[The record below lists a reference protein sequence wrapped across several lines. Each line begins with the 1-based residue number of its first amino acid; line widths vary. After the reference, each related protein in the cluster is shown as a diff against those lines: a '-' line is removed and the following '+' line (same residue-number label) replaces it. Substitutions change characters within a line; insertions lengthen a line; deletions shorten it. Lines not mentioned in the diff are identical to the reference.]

1 MPWVGRLVSLLS
13 LAACVG
19 SAPAGAQSLAEAL
32 TATYQS
38 NPSLLAARAELKA
51 VNEGVPQA
59 LSDWRPSVS
68 LAGAAGAQRID
79 AQRPGGAETTYPI
92 GASVLLAQPLYRGGR
107 TIAAVSQAEA
117 EVRAQRAR
125 LASSEQTVLLDA
137 AVAYMDVWRDQAVLR
152 LNESNEAVLAQ
163 QLEATRD
170 RFDVGEL
177 TRTDVAQA
185 ESRLARARANRIAAE
200 GDLAVSRAVFAEVVG
215 FAPGVL
221 AAPPALDGL
230 PAGEEEAV
238 AAALDENPD
247 LITAIQSEIAARHQ
261 VRASVGEL
269 LPVVSLS
276 VQLSHTENQLAQ
288 STETDEAQVLA
299 LITIPLYQQGFV
311 TSRVREDK
319 QTARQRRIQ
328 VDETRRRVLQE
339 TIDAW
344 EGLVEARASTIA
356 FETEVQAGVV
366 VLEGVRQ
373 EHEVGAR
380 TTLDILDAEQEL
392 LDAQVNL
399 ARGRRDTLVAGFQV
413 LVAEGRLSAANLA
426 LPVEVYD
433 PEADYRA
440 VRDRWFG
447 LAIPGE

>member
-1 MPWVGRLVSLLS
+1 MLRAGRLISLLIF
-13 LAACVG
+13 ATGVG
-19 SAPAGAQSLAEAL
+19 SAPAGAQSLTETL
-32 TATYQS
+32 TETYQS

-68 LAGAAGAQRID
+68 LAGTAGAQRID
-79 AQRPGGAETTYPI
+79 AQRPGGAETTYPV
-92 GASVLLAQPLYRGGR
+92 GASVLLAQPLHRGGR
-107 TIAAVSQAEA
+107 TVAAVSRAEA

-163 QLEATRD
+163 RLEATRD

-200 GDLAVSRAVFAEVVG
+200 GDLAVGRAVFTEVVG

-276 VQLSHTENQLAQ
+276 ARLSHTENQLAQ
-288 STETDEAQVLA
+288 STETDEARVLA

-319 QTARQRRIQ
+319 QTARRRRIEA
-328 VDETRRRVLQE
+328 DETRRRVLQE
-339 TIDAW
+339 TIGAW
-344 EGLVEARASTIA
+344 EGLVEARASTLA
-356 FETEVQAGVV
+356 FESEAQAGVV
-366 VLEGVRQ
+366 ALEGVRQ
-373 EHEVGAR
+373 GHEVGAR
-380 TTLDILDAEQEL
+380 TTLDVLDAEQEL

-399 ARGRRDTLVAGFQV
+399 ARARRNTLVAGFQV
-413 LVAEGRLSAANLA
+413 LVAEGRLSAVNLA
-426 LPVEVYD
+426 LPVDIYD
-433 PEADYRA
+433 PEPDYRA